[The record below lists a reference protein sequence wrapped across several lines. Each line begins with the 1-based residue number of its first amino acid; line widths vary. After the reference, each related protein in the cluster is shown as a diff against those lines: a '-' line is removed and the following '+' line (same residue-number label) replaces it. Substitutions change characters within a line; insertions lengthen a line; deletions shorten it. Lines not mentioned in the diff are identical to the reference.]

1 MADGLLRRVQVGDV
15 MGKLPFGGIFTAE
28 DEAAEQARFERREI
42 VTQGPIFGT
51 KMFPARDPAAGREA
65 AVLNEF
71 RLSRESF
78 RGFGKLVQGT
88 RRHNLVY
95 VDDLASEPA
104 DGGVVLSFTL
114 PAGSYATMLLRE
126 VMKTEVPDEDSNTEV

>member
-1 MADGLLRRVQVGDV
+1 MTDGLLRRVLVGDV

-28 DEAAEQARFERREI
+28 DEAAEQARFDRREI

-65 AVLNEF
+65 TVLDEF
-71 RLSRESF
+71 ALSRESF

-88 RRHNLVY
+88 RRHNLIY
-95 VDDLASEPA
+95 VDDIAAEA
-104 DGGVVLSFTL
+104 IENGVVLSFTL
-114 PAGSYATMLLRE
+114 PAGELRDDAAE
-126 VMKTEVPDEDSNTEV
+126 RG